1 MFFNFNYIIVFI
13 LLFIFTIIS
22 FIFIFASYIFVF
34 QDIDKEK
41 MSPYECGF
49 QPFEDTRNK
58 FNIKYYLLAILFIVF
73 DLELIF
79 MLPWVLTLNFLDLYS
94 YYLMLLFLIILT
106 IGFIYEWTSGALE
119 WD

>member
-1 MFFNFNYIIVFI
+1 MLVNINYIVLFI
-13 LLFIFTIIS
+13 LLFVFLIIS
-22 FIFIFASYIFVF
+22 FLFFFLSYVFIL
-34 QDIDKEK
+34 QGIDREK
-41 MSPYECGF
+41 MSSYECGF

-79 MLPWVLTLNFLDLYS
+79 MIPWVLTLDYLDLFGF
-94 YYLMLLFLIILT
+94 YLMIFFLFILT